1 MGWDRY
7 SLLFSPN
14 DIMIGSLVAQAIKN
28 LPAMQETQ
36 VPSMDLE
43 DSPEK
48 AMATHTSMLAW
59 KIPWMEQP
67 DRLQC
72 RGHSE
77 SDMTEQLTLSIG
89 MI

>member
-1 MGWDRY
+1 MGWDIY
-7 SLLFSPN
+7 SLAFSPN

-43 DSPEK
+43 DSLKK
-48 AMATHTSMLAW
+48 AMATHSSMLAW

-67 DRLQC
+67 ERLQC
-72 RGHSE
+72 RGHRA